1 MAFCPSNDELVDRYL
16 PAKLDGKLSG
26 LAKSRFFHDADVC
39 STRPDDLVRDYTPAR
54 VQGRDA
60 GDGKQWYFFSPV
72 RFLGGSLK
80 KRSRTIDGTS
90 DTECWHAE
98 GRTKPVEGS
107 AAGGFVTKFSY
118 HVKNKIGPKKM
129 VEKPG
134 WIMAEY
140 SFKDTMEDGDMVLCK
155 IYKSPRCSKARSSS
169 GRKRKVAEDIDLDLE
184 EDAMPNTS
192 MRKKKTAQTKE
203 EEDEDEDAMLFAGDM
218 LERDLEVA
226 ESSSTPLR
234 WTEEED
240 GVMPLAFGEMLHYH
254 HYVEESQQQLGLPLP
269 VVYGEFMSLLMAPDD
284 DLFGDNQQQHQHDA
298 GLHAPLT
305 DYLDDLLLNG
315 SSSMFFPHT
324 DPGGGAPDVLCT

>member
-1 MAFCPSNDELVDRYL
+1 MAFSPSNDELVDRYL
-16 PAKLDGKLSG
+16 RAKLSG

-39 STRPDDLVRDYTPAR
+39 SARPDDLVRDYTPAR
-54 VQGRDA
+54 VQSRDA

-80 KRSRTIDGTS
+80 KRSRTIDGTG

-107 AAGGFVTKFSY
+107 AAGGYMTKFSY

-169 GRKRKVAEDIDLDLE
+169 GRKRKAADDLDLE
-184 EDAMPNTS
+184 EEAMPS
-192 MRKKKTAQTKE
+192 RRKKKTAQTE
-203 EEDEDEDAMLFAGDM
+203 EEEDEDAMLFAGDT
-218 LERDLEVA
+218 ERDLEVA
-226 ESSSTPLR
+226 ESSSTGLH
-234 WTEEED
+234 WTEED
-240 GVMPLAFGEMLHYH
+240 GVMPLASGEMLHYYH
-254 HYVEESQQQLGLPLP
+254 HYYVDQESQQQLGLPLP
-269 VVYGEFMSLLMAPDD
+269 VVYGEFMSLMMAPDE
-284 DLFGDNQQQHQHDA
+284 DLFGDNQQQQHDA

-305 DYLDDLLLNG
+305 GYLDDLLLNG
-315 SSSMFFPHT
+315 SSSMFFPH
-324 DPGGGAPDVLCT
+324 PGGGAPDVLCT